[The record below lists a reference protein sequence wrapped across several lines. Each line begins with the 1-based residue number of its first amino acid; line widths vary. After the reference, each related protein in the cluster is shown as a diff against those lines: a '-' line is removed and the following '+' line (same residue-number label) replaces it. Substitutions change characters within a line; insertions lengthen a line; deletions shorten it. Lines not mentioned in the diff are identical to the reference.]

1 MKKGFTL
8 VEMLAVIS
16 LLALVA
22 LVIVPATE
30 AVINGVKKDNFEAQ
44 KETLISALKV
54 WSADHVLNMPD
65 DEGDYIETNVGQLK
79 KEGFLEVEFKDPRDD
94 KCINNILI
102 IKIQTESN
110 LGRYKECFQFAVSV
124 LCENMATRRD

>member
-16 LLALVA
+16 LLALIA

-65 DEGDYIETNVGQLK
+65 DEGDYVETTVGQLK

-94 KCINNILI
+94 KCINNNTLLRVTRV
-102 IKIQTESN
+102 KDS
-110 LGRYKECFQFAVSV
+110 YKYEIVGQITTTDI
-124 LCENMATRRD
+124 CEVE